1 MKSTILTTCVLTII
15 IGLTGSV
22 FSNNRTDDPL
32 GVAVSPQALLLGFDQ
47 GGSVVV
53 HTKIPYGSVDKTSIE
68 LNGIASTWTKA
79 DDCGNLV
86 AYFDEDEVKAI
97 VAPPSAVMT
106 LTGTLNSG
114 QPFEGSDTV
123 KVLQR

>member
-1 MKSTILTTCVLTII
+1 MRRNIIIACVLIMVVGIAGT
-15 IGLTGSV
+15 V

-32 GVAVSPQALLLGFDQ
+32 GVAVSPQMLLLGRDQ

-53 HTKIPYGSVDKTSIE
+53 HTSIPYGSVDTASLE
-68 LNGIASTWTKA
+68 LNGLPVVWTKA

-86 AYFDEDEVKAI
+86 AYFDEDAVKAI

-106 LTGTLNSG
+106 LTGTTKDG
-114 QPFEGSDTV
+114 VPFEGSDSIRVT
-123 KVLQR
+123 RR